1 MRKVQVLPSLITSG
15 NILCGFF
22 AICISASFLRT
33 ENFSDPNT
41 ISFGGFKLVN
51 MLKREPFNDFF
62 KHNLQLLNISMG
74 LIFLGM
80 VFDAFDGK
88 VARMTNNVSEF
99 GAELDSLAD
108 ALTFGV
114 APAFLSVVMLH
125 VMSGGESEFHSIYL
139 IPSAFMICAILRLA
153 RYNVERHDE
162 SKDKGYFKGLPTPAG
177 AAALVSLIW
186 LEVTYV
192 PFSFEVFKY
201 ILVGACILI
210 GLLEVSNIKYLHL
223 AQKIFKEPKSIVFI
237 ALIILVLWVLYNYL
251 VISLFVLSFG
261 YIIICT
267 AMDFKE
273 RIKNKRFLTAFE
285 EDNDGMV

>member
-1 MRKVQVLPSLITSG
+1 MKKVQVLPSLITTC

-41 ISFGGFKLVN
+41 ISFGGFKLIN
-51 MLKREPFNDFF
+51 MLKAESLHNFF
-62 KHNLQLLNISMG
+62 KHDKQLLNISIA

-108 ALTFGV
+108 AITFGV

-125 VMSGGESEFHSIYL
+125 VMSGGEDQFKIIYL
-139 IPSAFMICAILRLA
+139 IPSSFMICAILRLA
-153 RYNVERHDE
+153 RYNVERHDT

-201 ILVGACILI
+201 ILVISSVLI
-210 GLLEVSNIKYLHL
+210 GLLEVSNIKYFHL
-223 AQKIFKEPKSIVFI
+223 GNLLFKEPKSIIFI
-237 ALIILVLWVLYNYL
+237 ALIILVLYVLCTHH
-251 VISLFVLSFG
+251 VISLFVLSFS

-267 AMDFKE
+267 AIDIRT
-273 RIKNKRFLTAFE
+273 RIKNKRLATAFE
-285 EDNDGMV
+285 EDNDGVV

>member
-1 MRKVQVLPSLITSG
+1 MKKVQVLPSLITTG
-15 NILCGFF
+15 NIVCGFF

-33 ENFSDPNT
+33 DTFTDPSV
-41 ISFGGFKLVN
+41 ISFGGFKLTN
-51 MLKREPFNDFF
+51 MLKSESINIFI
-62 KHNLQLLNISMG
+62 KHDTQLLNISMG

-80 VFDAFDGK
+80 VLDAFDGK

-108 ALTFGV
+108 AITFGV

-125 VMSGGESEFHSIYL
+125 VMNSDVDKFKAIYL
-139 IPSAFMICAILRLA
+139 IPSAFMICAIMRLA

-192 PFSFEVFKY
+192 PFSFEAFKY
-201 ILVGACILI
+201 ILLISCVLI
-210 GLLEVSNIKYLHL
+210 GVLEVSNIKYLHL
-223 AQKIFKEPKSIVFI
+223 AQRLFKEPKSIYFI
-237 ALIILVLWVLYNYL
+237 ALMIIVLYVL
-251 VISLFVLSFG
+251 CTHHVISLFVFSFG

-267 AMDFKE
+267 VLDIKD
-273 RIKNKRFLTAFE
+273 RIKNKRLATAFE